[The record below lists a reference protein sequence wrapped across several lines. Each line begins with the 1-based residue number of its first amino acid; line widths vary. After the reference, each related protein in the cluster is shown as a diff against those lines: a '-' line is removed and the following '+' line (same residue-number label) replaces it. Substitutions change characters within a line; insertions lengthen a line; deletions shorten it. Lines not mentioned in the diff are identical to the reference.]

1 MVALVLILLLA
12 LGLRLY
18 RLVPIQT
25 GLLYAQDTDEGVHA
39 TVAQLALQ
47 GYMPYRDFFTV
58 IPPVAIYLFMLV
70 LRIFY
75 HPWGSPLGL
84 VAMRYFSVAYG
95 MVTVFLVYQ
104 VAKRISGRWGG
115 LLAAALV
122 AIDGIVVAQ
131 DRRAMLEAPAN
142 MLSILAIYCCMQ
154 VLALPKAKRAWPKA
168 GRGQW
173 AAGAGALC
181 SLALLTKGTALV
193 LPAVILPALLL
204 RHRWREARLF
214 VAAFAVGYVL
224 PALPFMIAAPI
235 AYVKENYFFHMLRP
249 WGGTVNPLARLAE
262 TWNYP
267 WSWSTTR
274 LAVAGVI
281 LTVLVGRKAR
291 HLDLWL
297 VVCAWAGLLSLLLLT
312 SRTYWATYFS
322 QLAVPFAILG
332 GSLLRRDLEW
342 SRPGLL
348 DRWVTTPLRWRALQT
363 GALLA
368 VLLLGW
374 SRLILQYQTTRSALE
389 QVKPT
394 YTEMTSYID
403 QHLAPGVPILAFE
416 PNYTFLSSH
425 PPAGAREDSFFVDSY
440 GEMLYRNLGI
450 PDMSIPDLFVM
461 WRRQQR
467 SGTQEVFHGQ
477 PAQEEVLAAFFRT
490 PYVVLDGRALKQL
503 APETSDYIR
512 SHSRELQSAY
522 AAELR
527 ERTVESD

>member
-1 MVALVLILLLA
+1 MALVLILLLA

-25 GLLYAQDTDEGVHA
+25 GLLYAQDADEGVHA
-39 TVAQLALQ
+39 TVAQLTLQ

-58 IPPVAIYLFMLV
+58 IPPVSIYLFMLV

-84 VAMRYFSVAYG
+84 MAMRYFSVAYG
-95 MVTVFLVYQ
+95 MATVFLVYQ
-104 VAKRISGRWGG
+104 VGKRIGGRWSG
-115 LLAAALV
+115 LLAAVLV

-142 MLSILAIYCCMQ
+142 LLSILAIYCCMQ
-154 VLALPKAKRAWPKA
+154 ALALPTVQRARAKAD
-168 GRGQW
+168 RGPW
-173 AAGAGALC
+173 VVGAGVFC

-193 LPAVILPALLL
+193 LPAIILPALLL
-204 RHRWREARLF
+204 RRRWREALICA
-214 VAAFAVGYVL
+214 VAFAVSYVL
-224 PALPFMIAAPI
+224 LALPFLIADPV

-249 WGGTVNPLARLAE
+249 WGGTVNPLTRLIE
-262 TWNYP
+262 IWNYP
-267 WSWSTTR
+267 WSWTTTR
-274 LAVAGVI
+274 LALAGV
-281 LTVLVGRKAR
+281 LLGVLAMRKAR

-322 QLAVPFAILG
+322 QLAIPLAILG
-332 GSLLRRDLEW
+332 GSLLREDLEW
-342 SRPGLL
+342 TRLAPL
-348 DRWVTTPLRWRALQT
+348 DHWLTTPLRWKALQT

-368 VLLLGW
+368 ILLLGW
-374 SRLILQYQTTRSALE
+374 SHLTLQCRTTRTALE

-403 QHLAPGVPILAFE
+403 QHLAPGVPILVFE

-425 PPAGAREDSFFVDSY
+425 PPAGAREGSFFVDSY

-450 PDMSIPDLFVM
+450 PDASVSDLFAM
-461 WRRQQR
+461 WRHQGR

-477 PAQEEVLAAFFRT
+477 PAQREVLAAFSRVS
-490 PYVVLDGRALKQL
+490 YIVLDGRGQKQL
-503 APETSDYIR
+503 TPETSDYIR

-527 ERTVESD
+527 ERTVQPD